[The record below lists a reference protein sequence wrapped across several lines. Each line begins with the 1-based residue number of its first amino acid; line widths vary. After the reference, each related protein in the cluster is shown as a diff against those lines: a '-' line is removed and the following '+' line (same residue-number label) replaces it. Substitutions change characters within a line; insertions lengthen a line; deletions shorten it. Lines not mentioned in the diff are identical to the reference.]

1 MRYLYLLIAVCSLGM
16 LGVLHKVAD
25 HRRCRPTA
33 INLFLFLW
41 AGVLLAGVSWI
52 RYGPAAF
59 IVPMPALLVAAAC
72 GTCATL
78 AILNF
83 QHGVRYGKIST
94 SWLLINLSTAV
105 PTVLSIV
112 LYSEHVDVKRAFG
125 LVLAIVALILL
136 WYERRQEELAGREN
150 HGAHSGAQTSPIR
163 ASEET

>member
-52 RYGPAAF
+52 
-59 IVPMPALLVAAAC
+59 
-72 GTCATL
+72 
-78 AILNF
+78 
-83 QHGVRYGKIST
+83 RYGKIST

>member
-33 INLFLFLW
+33 INLFLFFW

-59 IVPMPALLVAAAC
+59 IVPKPALLVAGAC
-72 GTCATL
+72 GICASV

-83 QHGVRYGKIST
+83 QHAVRYGKIST

-112 LYSEHVDVKRAFG
+112 IYREHVNVKRAFG
-125 LVLAIVALILL
+125 LGLATIALFLL
-136 WYERRQEELAGREN
+136 WYERRQEE
-150 HGAHSGAQTSPIR
+150 R
-163 ASEET
+163 AS